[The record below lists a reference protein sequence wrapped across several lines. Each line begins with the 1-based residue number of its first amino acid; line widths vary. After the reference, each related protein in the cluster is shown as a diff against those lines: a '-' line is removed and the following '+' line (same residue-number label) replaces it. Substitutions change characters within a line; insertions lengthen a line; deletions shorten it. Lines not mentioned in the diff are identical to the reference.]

1 MRLVSGIQPSGGI
14 TLGNYLGAIKQFVNL
29 QNELNDVEFFV
40 FIADLHAITV
50 PQKKAELKKN
60 IRSLAALYLAC
71 GLDKE
76 KVTLFIQSEVP
87 EHSQLGYIMETTAYI
102 PELQRMTQFK
112 DKMRKQKEGISASLL
127 TYPALMA
134 ADILLYNADLVPIG
148 DDQKQHLEL
157 TRLLAERFNSRHGE
171 TFVVPKGYFP
181 KAAARVMSLAEPT
194 KKMSKSDENIK
205 GTIFLLDPIN
215 QTKNKIRGAVTDS
228 DTKILYDKTNKPGIS
243 NLLDIYSSITN
254 MAIKD
259 IELKYQ
265 SSTYQIFKEDLAN
278 LVEELIIPIQNS
290 YHDILN
296 SKELDIILDEG
307 KEKASFV
314 AKRTLSKV
322 YRKLGLS
329 R

>member
-29 QNELNDVEFFV
+29 QNDLKDVEFFV

-50 PQKKAELKKN
+50 PQNRAELKKN
-60 IRSLAALYLAC
+60 IKSLAALYIAS
-71 GLDKE
+71 GLDPN
-76 KVTLFIQSEVP
+76 KVTLFVQSEVP
-87 EHSQLGYIMETTAYI
+87 EHSQLGYIMESTVYI
-102 PELQRMTQFK
+102 PELQRMTQYK
-112 DKMRKQKEGISASLL
+112 DKIQKQKEGISASLL

-157 TRLLAERFNSRHGE
+157 TRMLAERFNNRHGE

-181 KAAARVMSLAEPT
+181 KTAARVMSLTDPT

-215 QTKNKIRGAVTDS
+215 QTKNKIRSAVTDS
-228 DTKILYDKTNKPGIS
+228 DTKIIYDQKNKPGIS
-243 NLLDIYSSITN
+243 NLLDIYSAITSESI
-254 MAIKD
+254 KEL
-259 IELKYQ
+259 ELKYQ
-265 SSTYQIFKEDLAN
+265 SSTYKDFKEDLAT
-278 LVEELIIPIQNS
+278 LVEELITPIQER
-290 YHDILN
+290 YQKILI
-296 SKELDIILDEG
+296 SKELDQILNEG
-307 KEKASFV
+307 KEKASFI
-314 AKRTLSKV
+314 AKRTLNKV
-322 YRKLGLS
+322 YKRLGLL